1 MPRYNADQPYDDH
14 RRAQMPGEPLRVAF
28 LGPVGTFTHAAA
40 RDLFGYEPKYID
52 APTIDRVFDAV
63 RYGDAEYGVAPIEN
77 STEGPV
83 THSVDALIEGGVMIR
98 GERVLEVNQ
107 CLMSVA
113 SSLDAIGRVYSHPQ
127 ALAQCR
133 DWLAHNLGRAE
144 LVNASSTAA
153 AAREAATDPA
163 GAAIGSRMAG
173 ELYALPVLRERI
185 QDEAGNATRFV
196 VLGTTDAQRTGD
208 DKTTI
213 IFAVHDVRGALRR
226 VLQVF
231 DDRGVNLS
239 RIESRPNRRRAWDYL
254 FVADLDGHRDDENI
268 RDATAALITI
278 CPMLRHLGS
287 YPRHREALPPRDAE
301 SSGDDAA

>member
-1 MPRYNADQPYDDH
+1 MPRYDADRPYDDH
-14 RRAQMPGEPLRVAF
+14 RRVQAPAEPPRVAF
-28 LGPVGTFTHAAA
+28 LGPAGTFTHAAA
-40 RDLFGYEPKYID
+40 RGLFGHEPSYID
-52 APTIDRVFDAV
+52 APTIDGVFDAV
-63 RYGDAEYGVAPIEN
+63 RYGDAEFGVAPIEN

-98 GERVLEVNQ
+98 GERILEVNQ

-113 SSLDAIGRVYSHPQ
+113 PTLGAIERVYSHPQ

-133 DWLAHNLGRAE
+133 DWLAHHLPRAD
-144 LVNASSTAA
+144 LVNAASTAA

-163 GAAIGSRMAG
+163 GAAIGSSMAG
-173 ELYALPVLRERI
+173 ELYALPVLRERV
-185 QDEAGNATRFV
+185 QDESGNATRFV
-196 VLGTTDAQRTGD
+196 VLGTTDAPRTGD

-254 FVADLDGHRDDENI
+254 FVADLDGHRDDANI
-268 RDATAALITI
+268 RDATAALIAI
-278 CPMLRHLGS
+278 CPMFRHLGS
-287 YPRHREALPPRDAE
+287 YPRHREVIVTRGAAE
-301 SSGDDAA
+301 SGDGAP

>member
-1 MPRYNADQPYDDH
+1 MLRYNADRPYDEH
-14 RRAQMPGEPLRVAF
+14 RRTRTAGEPLRVAF
-28 LGPVGTFTHAAA
+28 LGPAGTFTHAAA
-40 RDLFGYEPKYID
+40 RELLGYEPTYVE
-52 APTIDRVFDAV
+52 APTIDAVFDAV
-63 RYGDAEYGVAPIEN
+63 RYGDAEYGVVPIEN

-83 THSVDALIEGGVMIR
+83 THAVDALIEGGVMIR
-98 GERVLEVNQ
+98 GERVLEVDQ

-113 SSLDAIGRVYSHPQ
+113 PSLDSIERVYSHPQ

-133 DWLAHNLGRAE
+133 DWLAQNMARAE
-144 LVNASSTAA
+144 QVNTASTAA
-153 AAREAATDPA
+153 AAREAATDTA
-163 GAAIGSRMAG
+163 AAAIGSRMAG

-196 VLGTTDAQRTGD
+196 VLGTSDAPRTGD

-226 VLQVF
+226 VLQIF

-254 FVADLDGHRDDENI
+254 FVADLDGHRDDANI
-268 RDATAALITI
+268 REATAALIAI
-278 CPMLRHLGS
+278 CPLLRHLGS
-287 YPRHREALPPRDAE
+287 YPRHREVIDTRRGAD
-301 SSGDDAA
+301 SGDGI

>member
-1 MPRYNADQPYDDH
+1 MPRYDADRPYDDH
-14 RRAQMPGEPLRVAF
+14 RRLQAPGEPLRVAF
-28 LGPVGTFTHAAA
+28 LGPAGTFTHAAA
-40 RDLFGYEPKYID
+40 RELFGYEPSYVE
-52 APTIDRVFDAV
+52 APTIDGVFDSV
-63 RYGDAEYGVAPIEN
+63 RYGDADYGVAPIEN

-83 THSVDALIEGGVMIR
+83 AHSVDALIEGGVMIR

-113 SSLDAIGRVYSHPQ
+113 ASLDTIERVYSHPQ

-133 DWLAHNLGRAE
+133 DWLSHSLPRAE
-144 LVNASSTAA
+144 LVNAASTAA
-153 AAREAATDPA
+153 AARDAATDPT

-173 ELYALPVLRERI
+173 ELYALPVLRERV

-196 VLGTTDAQRTGD
+196 VLGTTDTPRTGD

-254 FVADLDGHRDDENI
+254 FVADLDGHRDDANI
-268 RDATAALITI
+268 RDATAALIAI

-287 YPRHREALPPRDAE
+287 YPRHREVVATRGAAE
-301 SSGDDAA
+301 SEDGA

>member
-1 MPRYNADQPYDDH
+1 MPRYNVDRPYDDH
-14 RRAQMPGEPLRVAF
+14 RRAPVPGAPARIAF
-28 LGPVGTFTHAAA
+28 LGPAGTFTHAAA
-40 RDLFGYEPKYID
+40 RGLFGGEPNYID
-52 APTIDRVFDAV
+52 APTIDGVFDAV
-63 RYGDAEYGVAPIEN
+63 RFGDADFGVAPIEN
-77 STEGPV
+77 SSEGPV

-98 GERVLEVNQ
+98 GERILEVNQ

-113 SSLDAIGRVYSHPQ
+113 PSLDGISRVYSHPQ

-133 DWLAHNLGRAE
+133 DWLARHLPRAE
-144 LVNASSTAA
+144 LVNAASTAA

-163 GAAIGSRMAG
+163 SAAIGSRMAG
-173 ELYALPVLRERI
+173 ELYALPVLRERV
-185 QDEAGNATRFV
+185 QDESGNATRFV
-196 VLGTTDAQRTGD
+196 VLGTTDAPRTGD

-254 FVADLDGHRDDENI
+254 FVADLDGHRDDANI
-268 RDATAALITI
+268 RDATAALIAI

-287 YPRHREALPPRDAE
+287 YPRHREAVDTRGAAE
-301 SSGDDAA
+301 SGDGDD